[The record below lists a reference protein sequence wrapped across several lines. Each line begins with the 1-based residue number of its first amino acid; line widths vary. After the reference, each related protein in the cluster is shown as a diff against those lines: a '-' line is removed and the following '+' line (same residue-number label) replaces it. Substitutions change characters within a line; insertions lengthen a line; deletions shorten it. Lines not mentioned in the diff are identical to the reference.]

1 MSLMDMRAPTASAN
15 SYTSAMVSIKY
26 SKLCAN
32 SEIIIACYIFI
43 HK

>member
-26 SKLCAN
+26 STLC
-32 SEIIIACYIFI
+32 EIIIACYIFI